1 MAFNINYREHL
12 TLFKEIQEIL
22 IADIVLILA
31 FDLTLIGGVINLRDG
46 FSVFL
51 YFLPIAA
58 VGVTLSFVLH
68 ELMHKFVAQRFGA
81 IAAFM
86 RSQIGTLITI
96 VTAMFGFLIGIP
108 GATVIYTS
116 TFTRREEGIVSLAGP
131 LTNFIVFL
139 FFFVAGIALYPNFIQ
154 HITSTLSSTYARNSY
169 LQNVI
174 NFTLFIS
181 ILLAFFNMLPIY
193 PLDGSKIL
201 RWNKPLYAGMI
212 IIIFVLFATII
223 PIYSLLFDM
232 IFWLVIAFFF
242 SMLYRGIGL

>member
-1 MAFNINYREHL
+1 MGLPYREHL
-12 TLFKEIQEIL
+12 TLSKELREIIL
-22 IADIVLILA
+22 ADLMLILA
-31 FDLTLIGGVINLRDG
+31 FDLTLIGGIVNFKYS

-86 RSQIGTLITI
+86 MSQMGAIITI
-96 VTAMFGFLIGIP
+96 ITAMFGFLIGIP
-108 GATVIYTS
+108 GATVIYTNS
-116 TFTRREEGIVSLAGP
+116 FTKKEEGLVSLAGP

-139 FFFVAGIALYPNFIQ
+139 IFFSAGILAYPNFIS
-154 HITSTLSSTYARNSY
+154 HITSTLSNNYVNNSY

-201 RWNKPLYAGMI
+201 RWNKPIYLGMI
-212 IIIFVLFATII
+212 ALIFILFATII
-223 PIYSLLFDM
+223 PVYSLLFDM
-232 IFWLVIAFFF
+232 ILWLIVAFFF
-242 SMLYRGIGL
+242 SLFYRGIGI